1 MKKTMAKKVPKEAN
15 DMRGEYDFKRGVRG
29 KHYKALQAGYTI
41 TVQNADGTISVKDI
55 VPKEGAVV
63 LEPEVRAYFPDSESV
78 NKTLRCIIP
87 LLPRKHRTKSSK
99 KP

>member
-1 MKKTMAKKVPKEAN
+1 
-15 DMRGEYDFKRGVRG
+15 VRG

-41 TVQNADGTISVKDI
+41 TVHNADGSATVKD
-55 VPKEGAVV
+55 VMPKEGAIV
-63 LEPEVRAYFPDSESV
+63 LDPEVLAYFPDSESV

-87 LLPRKHRTKSSK
+87 LLPRKHRAKAK

>member
-1 MKKTMAKKVPKEAN
+1 MKKAMAKKVQKGAN

-41 TVQNADGTISVKDI
+41 TVHNADGTTSVKD
-55 VPKEGAVV
+55 VMPKEGAVV
-63 LEPEVRAYFPDSESV
+63 LDPEVLAYFPDSESV

-87 LLPRKHRTKSSK
+87 LLPRKHRAKSK

>member
-1 MKKTMAKKVPKEAN
+1 
-15 DMRGEYDFKRGVRG
+15 MRGGYDFKRGVRG

-41 TVQNADGTISVKDI
+41 TVHNADGSATVKE
-55 VPKEGAVV
+55 VTPKEGAVV
-63 LEPEVRAYFPDSESV
+63 LDPEVLAYFPDSESV

-87 LLPRKHRTKSSK
+87 LLPRKHRAQSK